1 MFTGIVQG
9 IGTLRRIIPTRSGWQ
24 IMIQLPKGVR
34 SVPRGGSLAVNGIC
48 VSVVRKIGRQCI
60 ADIMPQTRR
69 RTTFSLWRVGDEV
82 NLEPPLRSGGEIGG
96 HIVTGHIDGVGKVVK
111 LIRRN
116 RETLMTV
123 KVSSSLVRFIVARG
137 SIAIDGISLTVTY
150 VRGATFTVALI
161 PATLTH
167 TMIGARQKGDAVNI
181 EVDMIARYLDR
192 LMTYGK

>member
-1 MFTGIVQG
+1 MEV
-9 IGTLRRIIPTRSGWQ
+9 
-24 IMIQLPKGVR
+24 IQ
-34 SVPRGGSLAVNGIC
+34 PR
-48 VSVVRKIGRQCI
+48 
-60 ADIMPQTRR
+60 
-69 RTTFSLWRVGDEV
+69 
-82 NLEPPLRSGGEIGG
+82 
-96 HIVTGHIDGVGKVVK
+96 TGHIDGVGKVVK